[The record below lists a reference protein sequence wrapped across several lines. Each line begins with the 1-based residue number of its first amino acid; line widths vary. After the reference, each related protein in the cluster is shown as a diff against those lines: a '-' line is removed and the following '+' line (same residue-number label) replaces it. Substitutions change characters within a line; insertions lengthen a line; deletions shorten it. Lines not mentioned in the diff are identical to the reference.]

1 MELFVEIG
9 KVQLNKDGEE
19 LCGDNISITRHNGSI
34 MIVTADGLGSGVKA
48 NILSTLTV
56 KMAATMLEK
65 GAKIEDVIETMA
77 NTLPVCKVR
86 QLAYSTLSIL
96 RIARDGGAYLVEYD
110 NPPAF
115 IGHGSQPVGL
125 TRMKRSIGD
134 KTVREAFFCLRTGDW
149 IVLVSDGVLN
159 AGIGGIWNLG
169 WGWERVNNYLLWLM
183 ATDVGAQEAAEELAR
198 VTNKLY
204 DGRPGDDASIVVIK
218 TRPPRYLTLLV
229 GPPQDPAQ
237 DEHVVEQLMSSPGKK
252 VVCGGTTG
260 NMVGRVLTREVVV
273 DLSSMTK
280 RIPPIA
286 TIDGI
291 DLVTEGVL
299 TLLGVVDRL
308 RADQTTEEL
317 EGLFDGASRLAYLLL
332 EADYIHFIIGRAIN
346 PAHQREDLPS
356 NLALKQKIV
365 EEIMEHLTAK
375 GKGVTVDYY

>member
-1 MELFVEIG
+1 
-9 KVQLNKDGEE
+9 
-19 LCGDNISITRHNGSI
+19 
-34 MIVTADGLGSGVKA
+34 
-48 NILSTLTV
+48 
-56 KMAATMLEK
+56 
-65 GAKIEDVIETMA
+65 
-77 NTLPVCKVR
+77 
-86 QLAYSTLSIL
+86 
-96 RIARDGGAYLVEYD
+96 
-110 NPPAF
+110 
-115 IGHGSQPVGL
+115 
-125 TRMKRSIGD
+125 MKRSIGD

-260 NMVGRVLTREVVV
+260 NMVGRVLNREVVV